1 MTTQPASAVPRKL
14 PELEPVT
21 GFFWT
26 SGADGKLRIQ
36 RCGACGRWQHPPL
49 PRCLSCHSDQMAP
62 QPVSGRGRVKTF
74 TINRQAWTP
83 ALAEPFVFAAIELD
97 EQAEL
102 YVLSN
107 VEASPESVRSGLPVE
122 VFFEHREDVWLPLF
136 RPLTGTETG
145 NG

>member
-1 MTTQPASAVPRKL
+1 MAPMVPRKL

-21 GFFWT
+21 AFFWT

-49 PRCLSCHSDQMAP
+49 PRCLSCHSDEVAP
-62 QPVSGRGRVKTF
+62 QPVSGRGTIKTF
-74 TINRQAWTP
+74 TVNAQMWTP
-83 ALAEPFVFAAIELD
+83 AITEPFVFAAIELE

-107 VEASPESVRSGLPVE
+107 VDAPPEQVRSGLPVE
-122 VFFEHREDVWLPLF
+122 VFFEQREDVWLPLF
-136 RPLTGTETG
+136 RLAAGAENA